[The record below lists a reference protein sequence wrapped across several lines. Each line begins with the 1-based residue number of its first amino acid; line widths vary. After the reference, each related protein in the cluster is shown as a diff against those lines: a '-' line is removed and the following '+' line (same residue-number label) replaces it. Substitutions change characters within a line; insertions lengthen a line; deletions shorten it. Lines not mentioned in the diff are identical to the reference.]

1 LKIRVDRLDRAA
13 LAFVAAL
20 LVIIILL
27 IVRGDQVG
35 IRVTRTA
42 PVDLTQDVSTRAQ
55 VALTFSEAMPAAA
68 MDGRIQISPP
78 LSGTWRWSGTTA
90 YFVPTGVLQQDTAYT
105 VTVLPGAQS
114 AKGRMMLHGL
124 TWGFRTGHPRVVY
137 LYPATD
143 IGNLYVQ
150 EVTQNAT
157 RRRLTDEP
165 LGIYDFA
172 VSPDGLRI
180 VYSATRQNGARDL
193 WVINADGT
201 GQQQLVACD
210 QQVCQSPS
218 WSADGTRIAFERHT
232 LVQGALGVSPGPAH
246 IYLYDFS
253 SQSSTPLMND
263 SQQLGN
269 LPIWAPVGDTL
280 AFYDPTASMIT
291 LYNVVSGE
299 RVQLSSVMG
308 DPGAWSPDG
317 QQLIY
322 PDLKATDSGQYNQ
335 LLRADLVSG
344 VITPVMPLSASN
356 DASVSWS
363 PVGMQIAFTRQHIS
377 TAGATGGV
385 IPFGPQVWVSSP
397 QGAEVHALTDQEGY
411 SYGGLA
417 FSPDGEWIVAVRNNL
432 QMPNPKPQLWLMR
445 KDGSQQSQLA
455 EDATIPAWLP

>member
-1 LKIRVDRLDRAA
+1 MKVRVDRLDRAA

-20 LVIIILL
+20 LVIILLL
-27 IVRGDQVG
+27 ILRGDQVG
-35 IRVTRTA
+35 VRVTRTA
-42 PVDLTQDVSTRAQ
+42 PVDQAQGVSTRAQ
-55 VALTFSEAMPAAA
+55 VALTFSEAISATA
-68 MDGRIQISPP
+68 MDGRIQITPP

-90 YFVPTGVLQQDTAYT
+90 YFVPAGVLQQDTAYT

-114 AKGRMMLHGL
+114 IKGRVMLHGL
-124 TWGFRTGHPRVVY
+124 TWSFHTGHPRVVY

-143 IGNLYVQ
+143 IANLYVQ
-150 EVTQNAT
+150 EISQNAA

-165 LGIYDFA
+165 LGVYDFA
-172 VSPDGLRI
+172 ISPDGLRI
-180 VYSATRQNGARDL
+180 VYSVTRENGSRDL

-201 GQQQLVACD
+201 GPHQLVACD

-218 WSADGTRIAFERHT
+218 WSADSARIAYERHT

-246 IYLYDFS
+246 IYLYDFN
-253 SQSSTPLMND
+253 SQTSTPLMND
-263 SQQLGN
+263 TQQLGN
-269 LPIWAPVGDTL
+269 LPNWAPVGDTV

-299 RVQLSSVMG
+299 RVQLNSVMG

-335 LLRADLVSG
+335 LLRADLVGG
-344 VITPVMPLSASN
+344 VIKPVMPLSASN
-356 DASVSWS
+356 DASVTWS
-363 PVGMQIAFTRQHIS
+363 PIGTQIAFTRQHIS
-377 TAGATGGV
+377 TGGRT
-385 IPFGPQVWVSSP
+385 PLGPQVWVSTP
-397 QGAEVHALTDQEGY
+397 QGVGAHALTDQEGY

-455 EDATIPAWLP
+455 DDATIPAWLP

>member
-1 LKIRVDRLDRAA
+1 MKIRVDRLDRAA

-35 IRVTRTA
+35 VRVTRTA
-42 PVDLTQDVSTRAQ
+42 PVDLTQGVSTRAQ

-90 YFVPTGVLQQDTAYT
+90 YFVPAGVLQQDTAYT

-137 LYPATD
+137 LYPTTD

-218 WSADGTRIAFERHT
+218 WSADGTVLRSSGIRWCRACWVCRLGRRT
-232 LVQGALGVSPGPAH
+232 SICMISAANPALP
-246 IYLYDFS
+246 
-253 SQSSTPLMND
+253 
-263 SQQLGN
+263 
-269 LPIWAPVGDTL
+269 
-280 AFYDPTASMIT
+280 
-291 LYNVVSGE
+291 
-299 RVQLSSVMG
+299 
-308 DPGAWSPDG
+308 
-317 QQLIY
+317 
-322 PDLKATDSGQYNQ
+322 
-335 LLRADLVSG
+335 
-344 VITPVMPLSASN
+344 
-356 DASVSWS
+356 
-363 PVGMQIAFTRQHIS
+363 
-377 TAGATGGV
+377 
-385 IPFGPQVWVSSP
+385 
-397 QGAEVHALTDQEGY
+397 
-411 SYGGLA
+411 
-417 FSPDGEWIVAVRNNL
+417 
-432 QMPNPKPQLWLMR
+432 
-445 KDGSQQSQLA
+445 
-455 EDATIPAWLP
+455 